1 MPAKQSTRCLAP
13 ATPVFAGMPAPTGPA
28 QAAHAQSS
36 CTAGFGGSWRNPGN
50 GWSFGGP
57 GTGIGGN
64 KGAPGW
70 LS

>member
-1 MPAKQSTRCLAP
+1 
-13 ATPVFAGMPAPTGPA
+13 V
-28 QAAHAQSS
+28 QARRIQSS
-36 CTAGFGGSWRNPGN
+36 CTAGFGGSCRTPGN